1 VALTENMDNSGHFGH
16 DTTMDMTNLNYRD
29 NSGDRKSH
37 SPDERKYHGRN
48 YDMKSQLLDE
58 KEKRLTI

>member
-1 VALTENMDNSGHFGH
+1 MDNSGHFGH
-16 DTTMDMTNLNYRD
+16 DTTMDMTNFNYRN

-37 SPDERKYHGRN
+37 SPDEKQRYHGGAFN
-48 YDMKSQLLDE
+48 YDVRSQLLDE